1 MTSAQNRTI
10 DERPSSGTI
19 AVVLA
24 AGAGRR
30 FEGPTHKLEARIDG
44 DTLAGHAIRA
54 ALDADVGPVVV
65 VTGAIT
71 PSLDADLAAGV
82 TFAHNRRWNEGQATS
97 LQVAIE
103 VARSAH
109 GSSVVIGLADQ
120 PFVTPSAWQAVAAE
134 RSRPIAVATYD
145 GVFGHPVR
153 LDRTIWSELPA
164 TGDSGARSVLHLRPE
179 LVCEVP
185 CIGSPADIDT
195 LEELGQWQNKSSM
208 SSRSTDQS
216 KKPGG

>member
-1 MTSAQNRTI
+1 MTSAQDRTT

-30 FEGPTHKLEARIDG
+30 FEGPTHKLEARVDG

-54 ALDADVGPVVV
+54 ALEAAIGPVVV

-71 PSLDADLAAGV
+71 PSLGTDLADMV
-82 TFAHNRRWNEGQATS
+82 TFAHNPRWNQGQATS

-103 VARSAH
+103 AARSADA
-109 GSSVVIGLADQ
+109 SSVVIGLADQ
-120 PFVTPSAWQAVAAE
+120 PLVSPSAWRAVAEE

-153 LDRTIWSELPA
+153 LDRTVWSGLPA
-164 TGDSGARSVLHLRPE
+164 TGDSGARSLMHLRPE

-208 SSRSTDQS
+208 SSRSTDRS
-216 KKPGG
+216 KKPGR